1 MSHSLLSLKQLPK
14 MAYNPPI
21 IYGKFLCC
29 RIELDA
35 TIIICPFFKGAEY
48 IRVTLNAD
56 NKGVPIESIKVNL
69 ALNPKSDSAT
79 EQDRIVHKITLKKSC
94 D

>member
-1 MSHSLLSLKQLPK
+1 M
-14 MAYNPPI
+14 I
-21 IYGKFLCC
+21 TF
-29 RIELDA
+29 
-35 TIIICPFFKGAEY
+35 CPFGEGAEY

>member
-1 MSHSLLSLKQLPK
+1 
-14 MAYNPPI
+14 MANFY
-21 IYGKFLCC
+21 
-29 RIELDA
+29 A
-35 TIIICPFFKGAEY
+35 
-48 IRVTLNAD
+48 VTLHINTD
-56 NKGVPIESIKVNL
+56 KKWIQIESIKVNL